1 MISLTPP
8 QRTGIKKKRISS
20 SEMATLNDARL
31 LEAAAETEALEL
43 DALAMH
49 VAWQEDNDRHRKETQ
64 PGMLD
69 LV

>member
-1 MISLTPP
+1 
-8 QRTGIKKKRISS
+8 
-20 SEMATLNDARL
+20 MATLNDARL